1 MSTHICMW
9 LCLHAGCYLRGQQ
22 SINQGRARIR
32 LMCIRQVIRTQ
43 MKRTSSSFYWV
54 RNFLRS
60 FKELGNTKVCV
71 LCACQRH
78 GLVCVGIQHAAEVV
92 KLTVIATFSHDW
104 AWLTHVSSLKATPC
118 A

>member
-1 MSTHICMW
+1 MFIWKGAYMSTHICMW

-60 FKELGNTKVCV
+60 FKELGNTKVCGARR
-71 LCACQRH
+71 ACSLDQILYNGMWFSNPSLWTLLSKGSDRH
-78 GLVCVGIQHAAEVV
+78 CV
-92 KLTVIATFSHDW
+92 
-104 AWLTHVSSLKATPC
+104 P
-118 A
+118 